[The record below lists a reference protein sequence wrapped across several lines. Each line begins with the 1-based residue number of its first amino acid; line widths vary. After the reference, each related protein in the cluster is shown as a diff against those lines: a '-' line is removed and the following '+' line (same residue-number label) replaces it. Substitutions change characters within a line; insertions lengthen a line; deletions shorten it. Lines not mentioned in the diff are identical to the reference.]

1 MSVFAGSPTALA
13 SESEYDICGAWVALV
28 QLCAK
33 HFPTWEY
40 SAVQIPFSPVSWL
53 LTGEG
58 FPKTLDWSLSNGKG
72 QRFSSVP
79 SLSLLCFVHFNILGI
94 GQAAEDKVKG
104 KREVGP
110 LPSPVL

>member
-1 MSVFAGSPTALA
+1 MSLFTGSPIALA
-13 SESEYDICGAWVALV
+13 SESEYDIYGGKFTLRAWVALV

-58 FPKTLDWSLSNGKG
+58 FPKTLDWSLSN
-72 QRFSSVP
+72 
-79 SLSLLCFVHFNILGI
+79 
-94 GQAAEDKVKG
+94 
-104 KREVGP
+104 
-110 LPSPVL
+110 